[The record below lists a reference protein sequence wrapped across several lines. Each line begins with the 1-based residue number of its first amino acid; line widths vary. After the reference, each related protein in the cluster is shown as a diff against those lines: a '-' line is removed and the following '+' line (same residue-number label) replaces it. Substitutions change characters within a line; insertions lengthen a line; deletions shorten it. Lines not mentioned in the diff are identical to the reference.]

1 MTPSPEVLPSH
12 CGGDALNARL
22 PGGSWG
28 PRYQQQGLFLEQLL
42 LKDLELSLLLL

>member
-1 MTPSPEVLPSH
+1 MFPIPVQESSSGWHLPE
-12 CGGDALNARL
+12 DTE
-22 PGGSWG
+22 G